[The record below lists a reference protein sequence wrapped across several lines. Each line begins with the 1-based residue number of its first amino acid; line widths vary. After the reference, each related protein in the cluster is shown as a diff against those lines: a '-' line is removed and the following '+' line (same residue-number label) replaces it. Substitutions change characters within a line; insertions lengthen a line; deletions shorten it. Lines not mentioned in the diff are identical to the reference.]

1 MKTRLMAMTLL
12 MAVLVSGCASMG
24 KTFDPS
30 QLAMAYYTQDRTYRP
45 MHLEGIKTVTL
56 AAAEGESITLILSSQ
71 LEPLSV
77 YPRDP
82 SAIQQLGEAL
92 YKVGTVAGATA
103 VGLDLVGAVANP
115 PAAQVVNPVIV
126 GK

>member
-1 MKTRLMAMTLL
+1 MRARAILLVLL
-12 MAVLVSGCASMG
+12 MAVLVQGCASM

-30 QLAMAYYTQDRTYRP
+30 QLAMAYYTQERTYRP
-45 MHLEGIKTVTL
+45 MHLEGIQTVTL
-56 AAAEGESITLILSSQ
+56 AAAQGESITLILSSQ

-82 SAIQQLGEAL
+82 TAIQQMGEAL
-92 YKVGTVAGATA
+92 FKVGGVIGATA

-115 PAAQVVNPVIV
+115 PAPVVVDPVIV
-126 GK
+126 K